1 MLGEHVGSMA
11 GASQMTALP
20 AVNGMPAAETTATTA
35 GTLAGVE
42 VQSMA
47 TYQATMRADGSWQGE
62 CPNSGIVMAADGVA
76 TFSATGVGS
85 PTEDGGFAFRGVVYF
100 NASAPSLSSLNG
112 VAVVY
117 DWTVAADGQATW
129 ELWEWK

>member
-1 MLGEHVGSMA
+1 MLGEHSGSMA
-11 GASQMTALP
+11 GASQMKALP
-20 AVNGMPAAETTATTA
+20 AVNGMASAETTATTA

-42 VQSMA
+42 VQSLA

-85 PTEDGGFAFRGVVYF
+85 PTEDGGFVFKGVVYF
-100 NASAPSLSSLNG
+100 ETAAPSLSSLNG

-117 DWTVAADGQATW
+117 DWTVDAAGEATW

>member
-85 PTEDGGFAFRGVVYF
+85 PTEDGGFAFKGVVYF
-100 NASAPSLSSLNG
+100 DASAPSLSSLNG

>member
-1 MLGEHVGSMA
+1 MLGEHIGSMA
-11 GASQMTALP
+11 GASQMKALP
-20 AVNGMPAAETTATTA
+20 AVNGMASAETTATTA

-42 VQSMA
+42 VQSLA
-47 TYQATMRADGSWQGE
+47 TYQATMRSDGSWQGE
-62 CPNSGIVMAADGVA
+62 CPNSGIIMAADGVA

-85 PTEDGGFAFRGVVYF
+85 PTEDGGFVFKGVVYF
-100 NASAPSLSSLNG
+100 ETVAPSLSSLNG

-117 DWTVAADGQATW
+117 DWTVDAAGEATW

>member
-85 PTEDGGFAFRGVVYF
+85 PTEDGGFVFKGVVYF

>member
-1 MLGEHVGSMA
+1 MLGEHIGSMA
-11 GASQMTALP
+11 GASQMKALP
-20 AVNGMPAAETTATTA
+20 AVNGMASAETTATTA

-42 VQSMA
+42 VQSLA

-76 TFSATGVGS
+76 TFSATGFGS
-85 PTEDGGFAFRGVVYF
+85 PTEDGGFVFKGVVYF
-100 NASAPSLSSLNG
+100 ETAAPSLSSLNG

-117 DWTVAADGQATW
+117 DWTVDAAGEATW

>member
-85 PTEDGGFAFRGVVYF
+85 PTEDGGFVFKGVVYF

-117 DWTVAADGQATW
+117 DWTVAADGQGTW

>member
-1 MLGEHVGSMA
+1 MLGEHIGSMA
-11 GASQMTALP
+11 GASQMKALP
-20 AVNGMPAAETTATTA
+20 AVNGMASAETTATTA

-42 VQSMA
+42 VQSLA

-76 TFSATGVGS
+76 TFSDTGVGS
-85 PTEDGGFAFRGVVYF
+85 PTEDGGFVFIGVVYF
-100 NASAPSLSSLNG
+100 ETAAPSLSSLNG

-117 DWTVAADGQATW
+117 DWTVDAAGEATW

>member
-1 MLGEHVGSMA
+1 MLGEHIGSMA
-11 GASQMTALP
+11 GASQMKALP
-20 AVNGMPAAETTATTA
+20 AVNGMPSAETTATTA

-42 VQSMA
+42 VQSLA

-85 PTEDGGFAFRGVVYF
+85 PTEDGGFVFKGGVYF
-100 NASAPSLSSLNG
+100 ETAAPSLSSLNG

-117 DWTVAADGQATW
+117 DWTVDAAGEATW

>member
-47 TYQATMRADGSWQGE
+47 TYQAARRADGSWQGE

-85 PTEDGGFAFRGVVYF
+85 PTEDGGFAFKGVVYF

>member
-1 MLGEHVGSMA
+1 
-11 GASQMTALP
+11 
-20 AVNGMPAAETTATTA
+20 
-35 GTLAGVE
+35 
-42 VQSMA
+42 MA

-85 PTEDGGFAFRGVVYF
+85 PTEDGGFAFKGVVYF

>member
-85 PTEDGGFAFRGVVYF
+85 PTEDGGFAFKGVVYF

>member
-1 MLGEHVGSMA
+1 MLGEHVGSMTGSA
-11 GASQMTALP
+11 QMTALP
-20 AVNGMPAAETTATTA
+20 AVNGMPAAETTANTA
-35 GTLAGVE
+35 GTLAGAE

-76 TFSATGVGS
+76 TFRATGVGS
-85 PTEDGGFAFRGVVYF
+85 PTEDGGFVFKGVVYF
-100 NASAPSLSSLNG
+100 ETSAPSLSSLNG

-117 DWTVAADGQATW
+117 DWTVDAEGGATW
-129 ELWEWK
+129 ELFEWK